1 MFPLI
6 LKGDQTPRLAPTLE
20 REVAGQ
26 AAREAVDDD
35 DAAVA
40 ARIGLPVAQVGD
52 DVARQV
58 GTEGEPLV
66 HVNDA
71 ADFLERLAVVRAEL
85 DRIGI
90 ALDFRKLKQELDSL
104 LEEYDHRNLSELPEF
119 QEINPTSEV
128 LARTIYRRMGEKMN
142 EGPIRVWK
150 VRVGESDSSA
160 VTYFED

>member
-1 MFPLI
+1 MFEI
-6 LKGDQTPRLAPTLE
+6 EIE
-20 REVAGQ
+20 RCFS
-26 AAREAVDDD
+26 AAHQLRGYNGNCSNLHGHNYRVT
-35 DAAVA
+35 V
-40 ARIGLPVAQVGD
+40 
-52 DVARQV
+52 
-58 GTEGEPLV
+58 T
-66 HVNDA
+66 
-71 ADFLERLAVVRAEL
+71 VRSNEL

-119 QEINPTSEV
+119 QELNPASEV

-142 EGPIRVWK
+142 GGPIRVWK

>member
-1 MFPLI
+1 MFEI
-6 LKGDQTPRLAPTLE
+6 EIE
-20 REVAGQ
+20 RCFS
-26 AAREAVDDD
+26 AAHQLRGYNGNCSNLHGHNYRVT
-35 DAAVA
+35 V
-40 ARIGLPVAQVGD
+40 
-52 DVARQV
+52 
-58 GTEGEPLV
+58 T
-66 HVNDA
+66 
-71 ADFLERLAVVRAEL
+71 VRSNEL

-104 LEEYDHRNLSELPEF
+104 LDEYDHRNLSELPEF

>member
-1 MFPLI
+1 MFEI
-6 LKGDQTPRLAPTLE
+6 EIE
-20 REVAGQ
+20 RCFS
-26 AAREAVDDD
+26 AAHQLRGYNGNCSNLHGHNYRVT
-35 DAAVA
+35 V
-40 ARIGLPVAQVGD
+40 
-52 DVARQV
+52 
-58 GTEGEPLV
+58 T
-66 HVNDA
+66 
-71 ADFLERLAVVRAEL
+71 VRSNEL

-90 ALDFRKLKQELDSL
+90 ALDFRKLKQALDSL

-142 EGPIRVWK
+142 EDPIRVWK

>member
-1 MFPLI
+1 MFEI
-6 LKGDQTPRLAPTLE
+6 EIE
-20 REVAGQ
+20 RCFS
-26 AAREAVDDD
+26 AAHQLRGYNGNCSNLHGHNYRVT
-35 DAAVA
+35 V
-40 ARIGLPVAQVGD
+40 
-52 DVARQV
+52 
-58 GTEGEPLV
+58 T
-66 HVNDA
+66 
-71 ADFLERLAVVRAEL
+71 VRSNEL

-160 VTYFED
+160 VTYFDD

>member
-1 MFPLI
+1 MFEI
-6 LKGDQTPRLAPTLE
+6 EIE
-20 REVAGQ
+20 RCFS
-26 AAREAVDDD
+26 AAHQLRGYNGNCSNLHGHNYRVT
-35 DAAVA
+35 V
-40 ARIGLPVAQVGD
+40 
-52 DVARQV
+52 
-58 GTEGEPLV
+58 T
-66 HVNDA
+66 
-71 ADFLERLAVVRAEL
+71 VRSNEL

-119 QEINPTSEV
+119 QESNPTSEV

>member
-1 MFPLI
+1 MFEI
-6 LKGDQTPRLAPTLE
+6 EIE
-20 REVAGQ
+20 RCFS
-26 AAREAVDDD
+26 AAHQLSGYNGNCSNLHGHNYRVT
-35 DAAVA
+35 V
-40 ARIGLPVAQVGD
+40 
-52 DVARQV
+52 
-58 GTEGEPLV
+58 T
-66 HVNDA
+66 
-71 ADFLERLAVVRAEL
+71 VRSNEL

-119 QEINPTSEV
+119 QELNPTSEV

-142 EGPIRVWK
+142 GGPIRVWK

>member
-1 MFPLI
+1 MFEI
-6 LKGDQTPRLAPTLE
+6 EIE
-20 REVAGQ
+20 RCFS
-26 AAREAVDDD
+26 AAHQLRGYNGNCSNLHGHNYRVT
-35 DAAVA
+35 V
-40 ARIGLPVAQVGD
+40 
-52 DVARQV
+52 
-58 GTEGEPLV
+58 T
-66 HVNDA
+66 
-71 ADFLERLAVVRAEL
+71 VRSNEL

>member
-1 MFPLI
+1 MFEI
-6 LKGDQTPRLAPTLE
+6 EIE
-20 REVAGQ
+20 RCFS
-26 AAREAVDDD
+26 AAHQLRGYNGNCSNLHGHNYRVT
-35 DAAVA
+35 V
-40 ARIGLPVAQVGD
+40 
-52 DVARQV
+52 
-58 GTEGEPLV
+58 T
-66 HVNDA
+66 
-71 ADFLERLAVVRAEL
+71 VRSNEL

-90 ALDFRKLKQELDSL
+90 ALDFRKLKQALDSL

-119 QEINPTSEV
+119 QEINPSSEV

>member
-1 MFPLI
+1 MFEI
-6 LKGDQTPRLAPTLE
+6 EIE
-20 REVAGQ
+20 RCFS
-26 AAREAVDDD
+26 AAHQLRGYNGNCSNLHGHNYRVT
-35 DAAVA
+35 V
-40 ARIGLPVAQVGD
+40 
-52 DVARQV
+52 
-58 GTEGEPLV
+58 T
-66 HVNDA
+66 
-71 ADFLERLAVVRAEL
+71 VRSNEL

-150 VRVGESDSSA
+150 VRVGESDSTA

>member
-1 MFPLI
+1 MFEI
-6 LKGDQTPRLAPTLE
+6 EIERCFSAAPQLRGYTGNCSNLHGHNY
-20 REVAGQ
+20 RVT
-26 AAREAVDDD
+26 V
-35 DAAVA
+35 
-40 ARIGLPVAQVGD
+40 
-52 DVARQV
+52 
-58 GTEGEPLV
+58 T
-66 HVNDA
+66 
-71 ADFLERLAVVRAEL
+71 VRSNEL

>member
-1 MFPLI
+1 MFEIEIERCFSAAHQLRGYN
-6 LKGDQTPRLAPTLE
+6 GDCSNLH
-20 REVAGQ
+20 GHNY
-26 AAREAVDDD
+26 
-35 DAAVA
+35 
-40 ARIGLPVAQVGD
+40 RITV
-52 DVARQV
+52 
-58 GTEGEPLV
+58 T
-66 HVNDA
+66 
-71 ADFLERLAVVRAEL
+71 VRSNEL

-119 QEINPTSEV
+119 QELNPTSEV

-142 EGPIRVWK
+142 GGPIRVWK

>member
-1 MFPLI
+1 MFEI
-6 LKGDQTPRLAPTLE
+6 EIE
-20 REVAGQ
+20 RCFS
-26 AAREAVDDD
+26 AAHQLRGYNGNCSNLHGHNYRVT
-35 DAAVA
+35 V
-40 ARIGLPVAQVGD
+40 
-52 DVARQV
+52 
-58 GTEGEPLV
+58 T
-66 HVNDA
+66 
-71 ADFLERLAVVRAEL
+71 VRSNEL

-119 QEINPTSEV
+119 QELNPTSEV

-142 EGPIRVWK
+142 GGPIRGWK